1 MENLQNNSSGA
12 ETQELSALARVF
24 GDFLKRK
31 AIAEPESVAKIGE
44 KLITAR
50 EAGNSF
56 ILLDDEE
63 IASLNANKDLLTGP
77 EALLVLEENRLYLFR
92 EHRNETTLAH
102 AIASRLQQPPP
113 ENPFS
118 AEKIRETFQQI
129 TSAPGKTVSEPHE
142 NQIAA
147 VANALSGNFSI
158 ITGGPGTGK
167 TTIIATLVALERE
180 RDPDII
186 IEIAAP
192 TGKAAELLS
201 AGLEQAFPQHPV
213 SARTLHS
220 LFRARPGTGK
230 FEKNSADPLECDLL
244 IVDECSM
251 ISLDVA
257 AKMFNG
263 LRPETRVVLS
273 GDHRQLEAV
282 GSGAVLS
289 SLLTFVS
296 DNSPGAEMLK
306 KAGVE
311 LTHNYRSTLA
321 PVIQELAADIR
332 REMEIELLCQK
343 ITEAASANYAF
354 KKADK
359 NTGNELL
366 KEASEHWKELPEI
379 CSEITEES
387 VNKAFAKLNS
397 FRIVTAA
404 RTGQEGCVKLNERIC
419 EALGINSLHAPGS
432 ALLITQN
439 CRRTNLS
446 NGDVGV
452 VFADRENGGVKVCFK
467 DHPEPFSFY
476 DLPAFES
483 AFAMTVHKAQGSG
496 FAEVCFP
503 MPTKE
508 TPLLTR
514 ELFYTALTRAA
525 VKITIYGTSEMVRAA
540 LKNKSCRATTLAERI
555 IEELPDT
562 YEN

>member
-1 MENLQNNSSGA
+1 MENTQITPPDT
-12 ETQELSALARVF
+12 EIQELSALARVF

-31 AIAEPESVAKIGE
+31 ALSDPESMAKIGE
-44 KLITAR
+44 ELITAR

-56 ILLDDEE
+56 ILLDKDE
-63 IASLNANKDLLTGP
+63 IALLNANKHLLTGE
-77 EALLVLEENRLYLFR
+77 EALLALEENRLYLFR
-92 EHRNETTLAH
+92 EYRSETALAH
-102 AIASRLQQPPP
+102 AIALRLQQAPP
-113 ENPFS
+113 ENPFTVRDI
-118 AEKIRETFQQI
+118 ANTFCQI
-129 TSAPGKTVSEPHE
+129 TAAPGKQAFEPHE

-167 TTIIATLVALERE
+167 TTIIATLVALERA
-180 RDPDII
+180 RKPDII

-201 AGLEQAFPQHPV
+201 AGLEQAFPGQPI
-213 SARTLHS
+213 SARTLHK
-220 LFRARPGTGK
+220 LFKASPDTGK
-230 FEKNSADPLECDLL
+230 FYKNSSDPLECDLL

-257 AKMFNG
+257 AKMFSG

-296 DNSPGAEMLK
+296 DNSPGAEKLK

-311 LTHNYRSTLA
+311 LTHNYRSRQA
-321 PVIQELAADIR
+321 PLIQELAKAIR
-332 REMEIELLCQK
+332 NEIDQEELCRMITESASENYSFRTSGKNTAEELLN
-343 ITEAASANYAF
+343 AASA
-354 KKADK
+354 
-359 NTGNELL
+359 
-366 KEASEHWKELPEI
+366 HWGKLREV
-379 CSEITEES
+379 CSEITPSS
-387 VNKAFAKLNS
+387 VKEAFEILNA

-404 RTGQEGCVKLNERIC
+404 RTGKEGCVKLNEKIR
-419 EALGINSLHAPGS
+419 EKLGIASLHAPGS

-446 NGDVGV
+446 NGDVGL
-452 VFADRENGGVKVCFK
+452 VFADGHGSIKVCFK
-467 DHPEPFSFY
+467 DHPEPFSLY
-476 DLPAFES
+476 DLPAFEG

-496 FAEVCFP
+496 FKEVAFP
-503 MPTKE
+503 MPSKE

-525 VKITIYGTSEMVRAA
+525 LQITIYGTEKMVKSA
-540 LKNKSCRATTLAERI
+540 LQNKSCRATLLAERI
-555 IEELPDT
+555 IKKLS
-562 YEN
+562 